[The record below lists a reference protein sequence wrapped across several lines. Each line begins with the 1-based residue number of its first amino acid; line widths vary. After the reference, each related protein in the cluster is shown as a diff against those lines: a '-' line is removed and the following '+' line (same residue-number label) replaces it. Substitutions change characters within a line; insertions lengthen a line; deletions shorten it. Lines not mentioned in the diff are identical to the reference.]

1 MPNKVGYY
9 RKELERHQTTAR
21 QLVLDEIEDEVKR
34 LKEYV
39 DDMDYDVDIPEDLQ
53 GKIQYIKESLEAIQ
67 EKLY

>member
-1 MPNKVGYY
+1 MPNKVGYF

-39 DDMDYDVDIPEDLQ
+39 DSMDYDVDIPEDLQ

>member
-21 QLVLDEIEDEVKR
+21 QLVLDEIEGEVKR

-39 DDMDYDVDIPEDLQ
+39 DGMDYDVDIP
-53 GKIQYIKESLEAIQ
+53 
-67 EKLY
+67 